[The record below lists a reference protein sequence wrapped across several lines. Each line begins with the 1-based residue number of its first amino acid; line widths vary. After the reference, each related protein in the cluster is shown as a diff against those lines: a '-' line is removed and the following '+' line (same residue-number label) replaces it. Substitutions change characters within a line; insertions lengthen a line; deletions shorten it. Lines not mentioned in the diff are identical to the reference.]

1 MQDGSITRR
10 QMMQWGAAGA
20 GALAVAGLTA
30 TDARA
35 TPGSG
40 VQVTDLGPGVNNFS
54 LAAAIPVGDKA
65 YIASRNIDP
74 MRIIG
79 FDFGTAKV
87 TSVTEG
93 PGISTQL
100 LAVDPDGRYL
110 YAAVRE
116 YDSAPGPGFIRLDL
130 SVDGAPKEDLH
141 SIPGLDPYAITVS
154 PDNKIFFGGREPQ
167 PKLRQYDPATGEL
180 TEIAIP
186 DPDVPM
192 IRCLLATEDKIYIGT
207 GASLGATPTSTRAG
221 LFVMDR
227 ATKKI
232 TSILPKEFAG
242 QVEVRDVALH
252 DGTLYVCSTTDAGAA
267 VAVMDAG
274 DPARYTLLQSE
285 QHFLR
290 LPRKLGDKMYF
301 NGAALIE
308 LTLSTGTF
316 REIKPK
322 DGAFGEIWGLW
333 TRDEKVIVV
342 SAFGLIFE
350 VDPSTGTDTSW
361 DLIEAGAPIG
371 PQLAMSIAADTHNVY
386 VGGTNA
392 VARHDL
398 RTGKQ
403 SRVLATSEAKDVLL
417 RGGTAHFAQYNAIG
431 LLAYNPRTDD
441 EWARKLADLPPEQN
455 RPHQIVWD
463 DLHRLMLI
471 GLQSDYASGGSLMTY
486 NPKSG
491 ATTVAV
497 NPIDDDQMVRAV
509 VAHDGVAYL
518 GGQNVAATA
527 GTLVAWDP
535 VRSRELWRMT
545 PQSEPTGITGLT
557 VLGHHL
563 YVMCHRGDFFVIDL
577 RTRKVIH
584 SADHGPVVP
593 NYGTLL
599 ADRGYVYGA
608 SSSDFVRYH
617 PKTFARTDLVALD
630 ADWYGIPRA
639 AVDERGRFYAVRG
652 RNLIRIDVSRC

>member
-1 MQDGSITRR
+1 MQDGQITRR
-10 QMMQWGAAGA
+10 QLMQWGAVGA
-20 GALAVAGLTA
+20 GALAVTGLPA
-30 TDARA
+30 TDALAAPR
-35 TPGSG
+35 SG
-40 VQVTDLGPGVNNFS
+40 VRVTDLGPGVNNFS
-54 LAAAIPVGDKA
+54 LAAAIPVGNKA

-74 MRIIG
+74 TRIIG
-79 FDFGTAKV
+79 FDFDTEKV

-110 YAAVRE
+110 YSAIRE
-116 YDSAPGPGFIRLDL
+116 YDTAPGPGFIRLDL
-130 SVDGAPKEDLH
+130 SVADAPKEDLH
-141 SIPGLDPYAITVS
+141 SIPGLDPYAISAS

-192 IRCLLATEDKIYIGT
+192 IRCLLATQDKIYIGT
-207 GASLGATPTSTRAG
+207 GASLGATPNSTKAG

-242 QVEVRDVALH
+242 QVEVRDVGLY
-252 DGTLYVCSTTDAGAA
+252 DGTLYVCSTTADGAA
-267 VAVMDAG
+267 VAIMDAE
-274 DPARYTLLQSE
+274 DPAQYTLVQSK
-285 QHFLR
+285 QSFLR

-308 LTLSTGTF
+308 LTLSTGKF

-322 DGAFGEIWGLW
+322 DGDFGELWGLW
-333 TRDEKVIVV
+333 IREEKVIVV

-371 PQLAMSIAADTHNVY
+371 PQLAMSVAADTHNVY
-386 VGGTNA
+386 VGGTNS

-403 SRVLATSEAKDVLL
+403 SRVLATSEAKDILL
-417 RGGTAHFAQYNAIG
+417 HKGTAYLAQYNAVG

-441 EWARKLADLPPEQN
+441 EWTRKLADLPPKQN

-463 DLHRLMLI
+463 DRHQLALM
-471 GLQSDYASGGSLMTY
+471 GLQSDYNAGGSLMTFD
-486 NPKSG
+486 PRKG

-535 VRSRELWRMT
+535 VRKRELWRMT
-545 PQSEPTGITGLT
+545 PQDKPTGITGLT

-563 YVMCHRGDFFVIDL
+563 YVMCFKGDFFVIDL

-584 SADHGPVVP
+584 SANHGPVVP

-608 SSSDFVRYH
+608 SSSDFVRYDR
-617 PKTFARTDLVALD
+617 KTFARTDLVALD

-639 AVDERGRFYAVRG
+639 AVDERGRFYAIRG
-652 RNLIRIDVSRC
+652 RNLIRIEVGRR

>member
-1 MQDGSITRR
+1 MQDGQITRR
-10 QMMQWGAAGA
+10 KLMQWGAVGA
-20 GALAVAGLTA
+20 GALAVTGLPA
-30 TDARA
+30 TDAVAARNA
-35 TPGSG
+35 G
-40 VQVTDLGPGVNNFS
+40 VRVTDLGPGVNNFS

-74 MRIIG
+74 TRIIG
-79 FDFGTAKV
+79 FDFGTGKV

-110 YAAVRE
+110 YSAIRE

-130 SVDGAPKEDLH
+130 SAAGAPKEDLH
-141 SIPGLDPYAITVS
+141 SIPGLDPYAISAS
-154 PDNKIFFGGREPQ
+154 PDNKIFFGGREPR

-192 IRCLLATEDKIYIGT
+192 IRCLLATEDRIYIGT
-207 GASLGATPTSTRAG
+207 GASLGATPTSTKAG

-242 QVEVRDVALH
+242 QVEVRDIGLY
-252 DGTLYVCSTTDAGAA
+252 DGTLYVCSTTADGAA
-267 VAVMDAG
+267 VAIMDAD
-274 DPARYTLLQSE
+274 DPDTYTLVQSK
-285 QHFLR
+285 QSFLR

-308 LTLSTGTF
+308 LTLSTGKF
-316 REIKPK
+316 REIKLK
-322 DGAFGEIWGLW
+322 EGNFGELWGLW
-333 TRDEKVIVV
+333 IRGDKVIVV

-350 VDPSTGTDTSW
+350 VDPSTGSDTSW

-371 PQLAMSIAADTHNVY
+371 PQLAMSVAADTHNVY
-386 VGGTNA
+386 VGGTNT

-403 SRVLATSEAKDVLL
+403 SRVLATSEAKDILL
-417 RGGTAHFAQYNAIG
+417 HKGTAYLAQYNAIG

-441 EWARKLADLPPEQN
+441 EWPRKLADLPPKQN

-463 DLHRLMLI
+463 DRHRLALMGI
-471 GLQSDYASGGSLMTY
+471 QSDYDLAGSLMTFD
-486 NPKSG
+486 PRSG

-497 NPIDDDQMVRAV
+497 NPIDDDQMIRAV
-509 VAHDGVAYL
+509 VAHEGVAYL
-518 GGQNVAATA
+518 GGQNGASTA

-535 VRSRELWRMT
+535 VRKRELWRMT
-545 PQSEPTGITGLT
+545 PQTKPTGITGLT

-563 YVMCHRGDFFVIDL
+563 YVMCYKGDFFVIDL

-584 SADHGPVVP
+584 TANHGPVVP

-608 SSSDFVRYH
+608 SSSDFVRYDRR
-617 PKTFARTDLVALD
+617 TFARTDLVALD

-639 AVDERGRFYAVRG
+639 AVDERGRFYAIRG
-652 RNLIRIDVSRC
+652 RNLIRIEVGRH